1 MSHYDNVDNA
11 EMPGDAENWVSGA
24 HVKVLLLL
32 LLLQVASCIW
42 HSLLTELSLR
52 SDRRVSC
59 ILMGERQANMANKR
73 TAQSR

>member
-11 EMPGDAENWVSGA
+11 EMPGDAENWVSWGSCQGVVA
-24 HVKVLLLL
+24 AAA
-32 LLLQVASCIW
+32 VASCIW

-59 ILMGERQANMANKR
+59 ILMAERQANMANKR